1 MTAVRDA
8 VRDAVVVEVVRT
20 PVGRFGRALA
30 EVRPD
35 DLGAVV
41 LEALVE
47 RSWAMAKPGS
57 ARPRGDQT
65 LHDTALGWR
74 FVHPHME
81 EGGRSSTESEVGW

>member
-1 MTAVRDA
+1 MTA
-8 VRDAVVVEVVRT
+8 VRDAVVVEAVRT

-47 RSWAMAKPGS
+47 R
-57 ARPRGDQT
+57 
-65 LHDTALGWR
+65 